1 MAWEYLEHQKV
12 IAEEAE
18 AIIRENAIVYL
29 SMEERTG
36 KSGTVIRMC
45 ENLRPHFILI
55 ITKKRAIEGWQE
67 HLDNL
72 PTKKNYTIINYEMV
86 HKVQLDK
93 YQLIVLDEAHA
104 NLSMFP
110 KPGKRWK
117 DVEKLTRGKPLA
129 YLSATPSAQSYSQL
143 FNQLALSTW
152 SPWRH
157 FPNFYK
163 WFEHYGVPKSKF
175 ISGRTIIDYSETRE
189 DRVMNDVKHL
199 FISYT
204 RKELGFLHEPKDI
217 LHTVE
222 LHPKLVEL
230 QREMTKKRF
239 IDSGHEILRSKNE
252 WVGDTPM
259 KHLTALHQLE
269 GGTLKIND
277 QESIIL
283 DDMFLVKIHYILN
296 KWGDEKNNVIFYHYK
311 QEEHLL
317 KKWFK
322 NSRILQATSF
332 AEGVDLHTYDNLIVY
347 SMDFSTARY
356 SQRRARQANIK
367 RKDAINVHFILVKKG
382 ISEQVYDTVALKK
395 ANFVDSYFEGI

>member
-1 MAWEYLEHQKV
+1 MSWEYLEHQKV

-18 AIIRENAIVYL
+18 AIMRENALVYL

-36 KSGTVIRMC
+36 KSGTVIKMC

-55 ITKKRAIEGWQE
+55 VTKKRAIPGWEE
-67 HLDNL
+67 HLANL
-72 PTKKNYTIINYEMV
+72 PHKKNYTVINYEMV

-93 YQLIVLDEAHA
+93 YQLIILDEAHA

-117 DVEKLTRGKPLA
+117 AVEKLTRGKPIA
-129 YLSATPSAQSYSQL
+129 FLSATPSAQSYSQL

-152 SPWRH
+152 SPWRMY
-157 FPNFYK
+157 PNFYK
-163 WFEHYGVPKSKF
+163 WYEVYGKPKSKF
-175 ISGRTIIDYSETRE
+175 ISGRTIIDYSDTFEE
-189 DRVMNDVKHL
+189 KVMKDVEHL

-204 RKELGFLHEPKDI
+204 RKDLGFLHEPKDI
-217 LHTVE
+217 IHKVS
-222 LHPKLVEL
+222 LHPELVTL
-230 QREMTKKRF
+230 QRKMSKDRYVGEGN
-239 IDSGHEILRSKNE
+239 DILRSKNE

-269 GGTLKIND
+269 GGTLKID
-277 QESIIL
+277 EHESIIL
-283 DDMFLVKIHYILN
+283 EEKYLSKIHYILEEF
-296 KWGDEKNNVIFYHYK
+296 GDKKENVIFYHYK
-311 QEEHLL
+311 QELVLL
-317 KKWFK
+317 QKWFK
-322 NSRILQATSF
+322 HSRILQATSF
-332 AEGVDLHTYDNLIVY
+332 AEGVDLSDYDYLIVY

-367 RKDAINVHFILVKKG
+367 RKEAIEVQFILVEKG

-395 ANFVDSYFEGI
+395 ANFVDSYFNGV